1 MHIITIGIL
10 TYTNDQRFQV
20 VHSEGSNEWSLRI
33 TSPQPRDSGV
43 YECQVSTEPK
53 MSQSFKLNVIGKWIK
68 QLFDFYKQTSII
80 FTKKLNFSRFSVLL
94 FYLYTYIQV
103 PKAKIHG
110 NREIYIK
117 SGNDINLTCSTNEFT
132 SPPSFIYWYKGLKV
146 INYSQRGGINVSTD
160 RSTKTSNL
168 IIKHATH
175 PADSGNYT
183 CAPSNSGESYL
194 ILNEIYS

>member
-1 MHIITIGIL
+1 VYVFSVNNPNKYLILSHISI
-10 TYTNDQRFQV
+10 FCV
-20 VHSEGSNEWSLRI
+20 
-33 TSPQPRDSGV
+33 
-43 YECQVSTEPK
+43 
-53 MSQSFKLNVIGKWIK
+53 
-68 QLFDFYKQTSII
+68 DFY
-80 FTKKLNFSRFSVLL
+80 
-94 FYLYTYIQV
+94 YIV

-183 CAPSNSGESYL
+183 CAPSNSGK
-194 ILNEIYS
+194 INFNFTPNIQT

>member
-1 MHIITIGIL
+1 
-10 TYTNDQRFQV
+10 
-20 VHSEGSNEWSLRI
+20 
-33 TSPQPRDSGV
+33 
-43 YECQVSTEPK
+43 
-53 MSQSFKLNVIGKWIK
+53 
-68 QLFDFYKQTSII
+68 
-80 FTKKLNFSRFSVLL
+80 VLY
-94 FYLYTYIQV
+94 FFIV
-103 PKAKIHG
+103 PKAKIHS

-183 CAPSNSGESYL
+183 CAPSNSGKKFTL
-194 ILNEIYS
+194 FIYKTTLFNFISSIINQSLALYTKKN